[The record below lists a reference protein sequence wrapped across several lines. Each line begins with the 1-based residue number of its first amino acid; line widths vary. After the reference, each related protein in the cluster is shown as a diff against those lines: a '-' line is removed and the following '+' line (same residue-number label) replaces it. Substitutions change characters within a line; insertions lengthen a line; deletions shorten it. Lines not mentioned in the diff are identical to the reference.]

1 MYLKI
6 KSKRIFITEDPFFVD
21 KKGRFNGH
29 SEKTGNSCIKL
40 NKDERL
46 LLKNI
51 IVHLI
56 AL

>member
-1 MYLKI
+1 MYL

-40 NKDERL
+40 NKEERL
-46 LLKNI
+46 SLKNI
-51 IVHLI
+51 IVYVS

>member
-1 MYLKI
+1 MYLKS

-29 SEKTGNSCIKL
+29 SEKTGNGCIKL
-40 NKDERL
+40 NKEERL
-46 LLKNI
+46 SLKNI
-51 IVHLI
+51 IVYVS